1 MESRAGNEITSAA
14 PDESAPTAA
23 VPDAASD
30 AAPDA
35 NAERARLLGGTLA
48 TMGAAYVEALGGV
61 DRVSLDLGT
70 VADAIALL
78 TDRAVVTIAFSLDD
92 VDAPVGLCPGENPDF
107 PTVVM
112 RSGRVYYLAPMKGDD
127 AGKIEWVG
135 LPPLPRTVAAL
146 DRPDAFRAFDDL
158 RETCRM
164 IRDAVRL
171 ALRGRREGAAP

>member
-1 MESRAGNEITSAA
+1 M
-14 PDESAPTAA
+14 P
-23 VPDAASD
+23 D

-48 TMGAAYVEALGGV
+48 TMGAAYVEALGSV

-92 VDAPVGLCPGENPDF
+92 VDAPVGVCPGENADLPS
-107 PTVVM
+107 VVM
-112 RSGRVYYLAPMKGDD
+112 RSGRAYYLAPLRERLQPD
-127 AGKIEWVG
+127 APESTVGHEWTE
-135 LPPLPRTVAAL
+135 LPPLPRTAAAL

-164 IRDAVRL
+164 IGDAVRL
-171 ALRGRREGAAP
+171 ALRERREGAAP